1 MLSQT
6 IAALEIE
13 LAKAGGGRLAPAIPE
28 DLDAALLFGFPKVLI
43 DFYGEGAPIDSSGMA
58 ELDQRIW
65 SVQNAITE
73 NRDYVPGAYLFRL
86 DMLSSRATN
95 TGTLIA
101 STQSTTDLRVIIK
114 SYSFRTMELKTERRW
129 IGSSAI
135 DSSWLRALKS
145 FSRSL
150 WRERWSNLQGMSES

>member
-13 LAKAGGGRLAPAIPE
+13 LAKAGGGRLPPAIPE

-73 NRDYVPGAYLFRL
+73 NRDYVPGAYLFPLGYVVFASNKYGDSYCLDTVHDGPSGHNQVVLFPHDGIEDGASLDRVERYRL
-86 DMLSSRATN
+86 IVAESLEEFLKKFMER
-95 TGTLIA
+95 TL
-101 STQSTTDLRVIIK
+101 V
-114 SYSFRTMELKTERRW
+114 
-129 IGSSAI
+129 
-135 DSSWLRALKS
+135 
-145 FSRSL
+145 
-150 WRERWSNLQGMSES
+150 ESPRYE